1 MSSPMTFPELTPE
14 ILKGWTTRE
23 TQQLSGGLPANDTPI
38 NNRDKCMSLLYL
50 ESMNDAIKNAKEQPG
65 VLFPYGNATVS
76 KGGSYG
82 PGIFIFNNDGIL
94 WRLMIFFNP
103 SHCTHMN
110 ANKLSDEE
118 LDGKGKYCPYYITL
132 YNLMQ

>member
-1 MSSPMTFPELTPE
+1 MTFHGLTPE
-14 ILKGWTTRE
+14 ILKRWTTSE
-23 TQQLSGGLPANDTPI
+23 TPQLSEGLYTNDTPM

-50 ESMNDAIKNAKEQPG
+50 ASMNEAIKNAKEQPG
-65 VLFPYGNATVS
+65 VLFPYGHATVS

-110 ANKLSDEE
+110 ANKLSNEE
-118 LDGKGKYCPYYITL
+118 LLGKGTHCPYYVTL